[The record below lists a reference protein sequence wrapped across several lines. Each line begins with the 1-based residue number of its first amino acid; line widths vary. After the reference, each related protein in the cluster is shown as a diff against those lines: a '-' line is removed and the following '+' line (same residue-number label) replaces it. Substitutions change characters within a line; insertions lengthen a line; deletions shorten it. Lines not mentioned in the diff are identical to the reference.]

1 MTKTKLVFLA
11 IVVIGVA
18 ADLWTKHAAFAAIE
32 RNRGEIVVVEGF
44 FHLYPMRNPGMAWSL
59 LQGFDPRFWI
69 IVRGI
74 LSLVLIAVYWTRPRM
89 PWWANVAFAFVV
101 AGALG
106 NLYDNIFAKGG
117 HVRDFVLLIFGGWR
131 FPVFNI
137 ADSMITIGAPLLLLF
152 FADAKPAKAAQ
163 PTPPSPPAQPDRP
176 AQPGSPS

>member
-1 MTKTKLVFLA
+1 MTKTKLAFLA
-11 IVVIGVA
+11 IVAIGLA
-18 ADLWTKHAAFAAIE
+18 ADLWTKDAAFAAIE

-59 LQGFDPRFWI
+59 LQGVDRRVWI
-69 IVRGI
+69 VVRGI
-74 LSLVLIAVYWTRPRM
+74 LSIVLIAVYWTRPRM

-106 NLYDNIFAKGG
+106 NLYDNAFAKDGR
-117 HVRDFVLLIFGGWR
+117 VRDFILLIFGGWR

-152 FADAKPAKAAQ
+152 FADSKPA
-163 PTPPSPPAQPDRP
+163 SPEAPEATRSPA
-176 AQPGSPS
+176 